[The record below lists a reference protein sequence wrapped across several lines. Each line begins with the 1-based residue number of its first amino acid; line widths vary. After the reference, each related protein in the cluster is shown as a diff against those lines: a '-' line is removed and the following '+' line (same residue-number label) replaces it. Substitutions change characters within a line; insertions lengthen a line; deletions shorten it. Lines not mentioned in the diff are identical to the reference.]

1 MIQLNLTKEEEE
13 TLIYLLENS
22 ISELRMEI
30 SDTDNYEY
38 KQMLKHRKAVLE
50 KILATLQQ
58 SETVSTGD

>member
-13 TLIYLLENS
+13 TLIYLLENC
-22 ISELRMEI
+22 ISDLRMEI
-30 SDTDNYEY
+30 AGTDNVSY